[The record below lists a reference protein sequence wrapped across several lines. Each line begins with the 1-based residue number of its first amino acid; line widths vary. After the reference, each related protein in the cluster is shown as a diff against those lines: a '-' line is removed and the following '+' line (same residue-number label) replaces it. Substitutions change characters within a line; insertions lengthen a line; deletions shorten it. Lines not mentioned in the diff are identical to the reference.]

1 MKKIVLIC
9 LSIMLFGIPIAWGQ
23 SAQSSDPA
31 NSPSLLSSI
40 KITPPLDFCGEPVPL
55 NDRNIYE
62 SLEKELLMFV
72 CNRAQVFLWIKRSG
86 RYFPYIE
93 KELKKNR
100 MPDDLKYSAVIE
112 SSLLPHI
119 GSSKGA
125 VGFWQFIRS
134 TGNNY
139 DLRIDSNVDERRN
152 LVSSTGAAV
161 DYLKKL
167 YNDFGSWTLAV
178 AAYNM
183 GESGLR
189 SNIDF
194 QKTNDFYHL
203 YLPMETQSHILK
215 IVAAK
220 LILSNPE
227 KYGFHFTQEDLYKP
241 DTFDRVQVEA
251 PAEIPIQ
258 MIAEAAKT
266 YYKTIKDLNPELR
279 GRNLPQGTYSVA
291 VPKGSAKEF
300 HARYNNLV
308 EELMASKGK
317 APTENEPKKYVYVVK
332 KGDQLARIAA
342 RFNVSMASI
351 ASWNSLSPRKPIQPG
366 MRLVIYQD

>member
-23 SAQSSDPA
+23 SDPA
-31 NSPSLLSSI
+31 NSPSILSCI

-93 KELKKNR
+93 KELKKNQ

-125 VGFWQFIRS
+125 VGFWQFIRP
-134 TGNNY
+134 TGNRY
-139 DLRIDSNVDERRN
+139 DLRIDSNIDERRN
-152 LVSSTGAAV
+152 LVNSTQAAV
-161 DYLKKL
+161 SYLKKL
-167 YNDFGSWTLAV
+167 YDDFNSWTLAV

-183 GESGLR
+183 GEAGLR

-194 QKTNDFYHL
+194 QKTGDFYHL

-220 LILSNPE
+220 LILSDPE
-227 KYGFHFTQEDLYKP
+227 KYGFHFTQDDLYQP
-241 DTFDRVQVEA
+241 EIFDQVQVEA
-251 PAEIPIQ
+251 PDEIPIQ

-266 YYKTIKDLNPELR
+266 YFKTIKDLNPEIR
-279 GRNLPQGTYSVA
+279 GRNLPQGTYYVA
-291 VPKGSAKEF
+291 VPKGAAKEF

-308 EELMASKGK
+308 EEFTASRT
-317 APTENEPKKYVYVVK
+317 APASNDPKKYVYVVK